1 MNGRIPLLAGL
12 LLVQLLLVGW
22 LVVGRDG
29 DSTGARLLDFDLAS
43 VTAVQVDSLPESANL
58 SAVADEAET
67 EGTSAAASQVRL
79 QRGDGGW
86 RIGTPSSGEAASSGK
101 DEAVDE
107 GAPANAEKVD
117 ELLERLSRLDSA
129 WPVGTTGEAR
139 ERFAVTEDGYR
150 KRLVLERGEAE
161 PLVLFLGTSP
171 GFKRLHAR
179 RADDDAVFSI
189 PLSDFDLPATA
200 DDWLDK
206 ALLSA
211 SGEIVRL
218 KREGAYEV
226 ALVAGSSGEGN
237 SAPRSWSLSALG
249 TGPLAEVPGV
259 ADPEAVAL
267 TLGRFKGLRV
277 IGRSDLNTSGVVTD
291 RFTLETDLGDEIRYD
306 LYENSE
312 QDRFALAR
320 EGVPGTYEIAGY
332 LAEQL
337 RQSAVDLELPAEDE
351 AADGE
356 AGTSATAG
364 EAAEATDD
372 VSEVGA
378 SSP

>member
-1 MNGRIPLLAGL
+1 MRGRLPLLSGL
-12 LLVQLLLVGW
+12 LLVQVLLVGW
-22 LVVGRDG
+22 LFAGRDG
-29 DSTGARLLDFDLAS
+29 NNTGARLLAFDLAS
-43 VTAVQVDSLPESANL
+43 VTALDIYEQPAP
-58 SAVADEAET
+58 ADA
-67 EGTSAAASQVRL
+67 SAAAAGTEDAPAASAPAGVRL
-79 QRGDGGW
+79 ERSDSGW
-86 RIGTPSSGEAASSGK
+86 KVEDSPAAT
-101 DEAVDE
+101 D
-107 GAPANAEKVD
+107 KVSD
-117 ELLERLSRLDSA
+117 LLERLARLDSA

-150 KRLVLERGEAE
+150 KKLSLERGEEE

-189 PLSDFDLPATA
+189 PLSDFDIPVAA
-200 DDWLDK
+200 DDWIDK

-237 SAPRSWSLSALG
+237 SAPRSWSLGALG
-249 TGPLAEVPGV
+249 AGPLQEALGV

-277 IGRSDLNTSGVVTD
+277 SGRSDLDTSGGATD
-291 RFTLETDLGDEIRYD
+291 RFVLETDLGEELRYA
-306 LYENSE
+306 LYEDSE
-312 QDRFALAR
+312 QNRFALTR
-320 EGVPGTYEIAGY
+320 EGVTGAYEIAGY

-337 RQSAVDLELPAEDE
+337 RQSAADLAMPAVEE
-351 AADGE
+351 AKDGQEVGSAD
-356 AGTSATAG
+356 AS
-364 EAAEATDD
+364 AEAS
-372 VSEVGA
+372 VSGSEDANGSETGA
-378 SSP
+378 STP